1 MVVCGID
8 YSMTSPAICVHSG
21 DEWSYDNCIFYYIVS
36 KEKNL
41 VSKDQY
47 KSVIYPEWE
56 HNIQRFD
63 NLGSW
68 SIDILTKHDVK
79 VAYIEGYAFGAKGL
93 VFNMA
98 ENGGILKHKI
108 WMAGIF
114 QEVVPPSV
122 IKKFATGKGN
132 SNKEKMY
139 EAFIEETGI
148 DVRKEIDI
156 ISNSWNPVSD
166 IVDAYYIAKYA
177 YENKVK

>member
-8 YSMTSPAICVHSG
+8 YSMTSPAICVHDG
-21 DEWSYDNCIFYYIVS
+21 NEWKYDNCTFYYIVG
-36 KEKNL
+36 KEKMLIN
-41 VSKDQY
+41 KDQY

-56 HNIQRFD
+56 HNTQRFD
-63 NLGSW
+63 NLASW
-68 SIDILTKHDVK
+68 SIDILTSRNVEA
-79 VAYIEGYAFGAKGL
+79 AYIEGYAFGAKGL

-98 ENGGILKHKI
+98 ENGGMLKHKI

-132 SNKEKMY
+132 ANKEKMY
-139 EAFIEETGI
+139 EAFIEETSV

-156 ISNSWNPVSD
+156 EKGWNPVSD

-177 YENKVK
+177 FEEKAK